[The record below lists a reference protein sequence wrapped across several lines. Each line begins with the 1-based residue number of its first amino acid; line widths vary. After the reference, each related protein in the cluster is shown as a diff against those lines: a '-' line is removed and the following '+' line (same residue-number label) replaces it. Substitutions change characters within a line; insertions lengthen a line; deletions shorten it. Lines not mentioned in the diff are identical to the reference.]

1 MLNPMRHMMAGI
13 GGAERFTRRKGTM
26 MMPVILIGANGR
38 AGHKR
43 VKGSSMNMI
52 GHPMRMI
59 SFRMDMDEGEN
70 KDPED
75 QPTSDTY
82 M

>member
-1 MLNPMRHMMAGI
+1 MLDPMRHMMAGI

-26 MMPVILIGANGR
+26 MVSMILIGANGR
-38 AGHKR
+38 AGYNC

-59 SFRMDMDEGEN
+59 GFRMDMNEG
-70 KDPED
+70 
-75 QPTSDTY
+75 
-82 M
+82 